1 MRPVTII
8 LAACAVALFQPA
20 LAEGH
25 EPSELEQLYAQLADP
40 ETTDPIRLV
49 NRIGRLWS
57 NSGSEAM
64 DLLLERG
71 TEAIQD
77 EDYILAIEHLTAL
90 TDHAPDFAEG
100 WNARATAYYLNGDLG
115 LSIADIERAL
125 ALNPQH
131 FGALAGLGLIYEE
144 LGYDQAAY
152 SAYLA
157 SRSLNPHQERVNN
170 AIDRLRVSGI
180 GQAL

>member
-1 MRPVTII
+1 MI
-8 LAACAVALFQPA
+8 LTACAVALFQPA
-20 LAEGH
+20 TAQEAE
-25 EPSELEQLYAQLADP
+25 PTELQQLYAELADP
-40 ETTDPIRLV
+40 ETSDAVRIV
-49 NRIGRLWS
+49 NRIGRIWS
-57 NSGSEAM
+57 RSGSDAM

-71 TEAIQD
+71 SEAIQAQ
-77 EDYILAIEHLTAL
+77 DYILAVEHLTAL

-115 LSIADIERAL
+115 LSIADIERTL

-131 FGALAGLGLIYEE
+131 FGALAGLGLIYEAVGE
-144 LGYDQAAY
+144 RQGAYAAY
-152 SAYLA
+152 RA
-157 SRSLNPHQERVNN
+157 SQILNPHQERVNT